1 MARKEDANEQAGRRS
16 IAKLLLSRMRE
27 RRMARVGIELRVE
40 LLKAQALARAQLAD
54 HRAKLA
60 DFEERVRET
69 EDLWGQPF
77 QRGRAIIQRSR
88 ATIERRERIYGLLDQ
103 AAEAYDAGD
112 EERAMALYREAERI
126 DEVHQ

>member
-1 MARKEDANEQAGRRS
+1 MA
-16 IAKLLLSRMRE
+16 M
-27 RRMARVGIELRVE
+27 VGIELRVE
-40 LLKAQALARAQLAD
+40 LLKEQALARAQLAD

-60 DFEERVRET
+60 DFEDRVQET

-77 QRGRAIIQRSR
+77 QRGRTIIEQNR

-112 EERAMALYREAERI
+112 EERALALYHEAERTAN
-126 DEVHQ
+126 EVHQ

>member
-1 MARKEDANEQAGRRS
+1 LDQHPEHYGQE
-16 IAKLLLSRMRE
+16 SR
-27 RRMARVGIELRVE
+27 E
-40 LLKAQALARAQLAD
+40 LLQQQVLARAELAND
-54 HRAKLA
+54 RAKLA

-77 QRGRAIIQRSR
+77 QRGRAIIQRTR
-88 ATIERRERIYGLLDQ
+88 ATIERRERIYWLLDQ

-112 EERAMALYREAERI
+112 EESALAFDREAGRI

>member
-1 MARKEDANEQAGRRS
+1 MAR
-16 IAKLLLSRMRE
+16 I
-27 RRMARVGIELRVE
+27 GIEARVE
-40 LLKAQALARAQLAD
+40 LLQQQVLARAELAND
-54 HRAKLA
+54 RAKLA

-77 QRGRAIIQRSR
+77 QRGRAIIQRTR
-88 ATIERRERIYGLLDQ
+88 ATIERRERMYWLLDQ

-112 EERAMALYREAERI
+112 EESALAFYRAAERI

>member
-1 MARKEDANEQAGRRS
+1 MAR
-16 IAKLLLSRMRE
+16 I
-27 RRMARVGIELRVE
+27 GIEARVE
-40 LLKAQALARAQLAD
+40 LLRQQVLARAELAND
-54 HRAKLA
+54 RAKLA

-88 ATIERRERIYGLLDQ
+88 ATIERRERIYWLLDQ

-112 EERAMALYREAERI
+112 EESALAFYREAERI
-126 DEVHQ
+126 DEVYHDARHHAHPRAD

>member
-1 MARKEDANEQAGRRS
+1 VRPAWGRLMAR
-16 IAKLLLSRMRE
+16 I
-27 RRMARVGIELRVE
+27 GIEARVE
-40 LLKAQALARAQLAD
+40 LLRQQVLARAELAND
-54 HRAKLA
+54 RAKLA

-77 QRGRAIIQRSR
+77 QRGRAIIQRTR

-112 EERAMALYREAERI
+112 EESALAFYREAERI